1 MKVKSKKPKK
11 QRKALYNSKNHQH
24 SKLCSCRL
32 ADFLKSEYGVKA
44 LPLRTGDSCRITK
57 GEYKDFEG
65 SVIEINRKKQTLK
78 LKEAVFTKAD
88 GTEFHPSI
96 KISNCI
102 LTKFGKEGKKMDG
115 WRAQMIERKAGF
127 GLFEEELLAPK
138 LKLEYVTLTI
148 KAPK

>member
-1 MKVKSKKPKK
+1 MRESIMKITSKKPKK
-11 QRKALYNSKNHQH
+11 QRKALFSAKNHQL

-44 LPLRTGDSCRITK
+44 LPIKVGDSCRITK

-65 SVIEINRKKQTLK
+65 SVIEVNRRKQSLK
-78 LKEAVFTKAD
+78 LKEAVFNKTD
-88 GTEFHPSI
+88 GTEFHPNI
-96 KISNCI
+96 KICNCI

-127 GLFEEELLAPK
+127 ALFEEELTAPK
-138 LKLEYVTLTI
+138 KE
-148 KAPK
+148 KGKE

>member
-11 QRKALYNSKNHQH
+11 QRKALNSAKNHQF

-44 LPLRTGDSCRITK
+44 LPVRSGDSCRITK

-65 SVIEINRKKQTLK
+65 SVIEISRKNQTLK
-78 LKEAVFTKAD
+78 LKEAVFNKAD
-88 GTEFHPSI
+88 GTEFHPAI
-96 KISNCI
+96 KICNCI
-102 LTKFGKEGKKMDG
+102 ITKFGKEGKKMDG

-127 GLFEEELLAPK
+127 SLFEEE
-138 LKLEYVTLTI
+138 I
-148 KAPK
+148 KAPKKEKKEGTS